1 MAPCLE
7 NPKAARSPRPS
18 TSVYFQVMLD
28 IRLVFCLVVSVFAV
42 NLESHTVKQK
52 LACCSL
58 DTLAGFRPFLQADK
72 DFGSCLWSGQHHW
85 SKANTALMSF
95 GPMKIQTL
103 DKILKA
109 WQTVFLSLNRSL
121 FQSFFSSLSIT
132 KSHLHL
138 CLSLCTSVSIY
149 CLCRFS
155 PPPFPFSLSLSFS
168 NTCAQSIFHNFPWI
182 KNIKHH
188 YFNSICDKLIFKL
201 LVQIINAK

>member
-72 DFGSCLWSGQHHW
+72 DFGSCLCSGQRHW

-103 DKILKA
+103 TKFWKLGKQYSSLLTDLSFSLSFPPSQSLNLTCIY
-109 WQTVFLSLNRSL
+109 VFLSVSL
-121 FQSFFSSLSIT
+121 FLSIAFVAFLL
-132 KSHLHL
+132 LH
-138 CLSLCTSVSIY
+138 
-149 CLCRFS
+149 
-155 PPPFPFSLSLSFS
+155 SLSLSLSPSHIHVHKAFFTIS
-168 NTCAQSIFHNFPWI
+168 HE
-182 KNIKHH
+182 
-188 YFNSICDKLIFKL
+188 
-201 LVQIINAK
+201 